1 MGAGSDDLVSVTG
14 VAAGGACGSGALSAG
29 FSRRNNEDSQ
39 KYYNEVIVMAPE
51 VSL

>member
-29 FSRRNNEDSQ
+29 FSRRNNKKNSQ
-39 KYYNEVIVMAPE
+39 HIFFFASRNFIF
-51 VSL
+51 

>member
-29 FSRRNNEDSQ
+29 FSRRNNKKNGQ
-39 KYYNEVIVMAPE
+39 HIFLFACRN
-51 VSL
+51 L